1 MAVNI
6 EVVTNE
12 NDTFIVKVTDANGN
26 AITGYNVTFKVNG
39 ASYNC
44 EINQT
49 GYAKLNVKLNNGLYR
64 IVTAFCIENYQD
76 RLLYNTLKVT
86 RI

>member
-1 MAVNI
+1 M
-6 EVVTNE
+6 
-12 NDTFIVKVTDANGN
+12 
-26 AITGYNVTFKVNG
+26 TFKVNG